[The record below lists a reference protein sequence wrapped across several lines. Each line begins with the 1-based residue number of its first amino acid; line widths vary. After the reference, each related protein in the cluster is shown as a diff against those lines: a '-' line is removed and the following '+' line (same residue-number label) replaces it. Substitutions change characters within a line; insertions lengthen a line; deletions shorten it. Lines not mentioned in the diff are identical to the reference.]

1 MNLSHPFP
9 QKVRD
14 LWFPEHT
21 WCGDCGRSYS
31 HCPIELH
38 HIYGRE
44 KHGDLSTSPLN
55 SIPLCKKCHAA
66 ISIDGDAKAKK
77 YVAYA
82 IGWLESLHYELTEK
96 DRTFYLQTQGRNP
109 PTSVPMAF

>member
-1 MNLSHPFP
+1 MKLSHPFS
-9 QKVRD
+9 QKTRD

-21 WCGDCGRSYS
+21 WCGDCGRAYS
-31 HCPIELH
+31 KCPIELH

-55 SIPLCKKCHAA
+55 SIPLCKDCHARIA
-66 ISIDGDAKAKK
+66 IDGEAKARK

-82 IGWLESLHYELTEK
+82 IGWLEYKSYELTEK
-96 DRTFYLQTQGRNP
+96 DRTFYRKTQGGDP
-109 PTSVPMAF
+109 SVSIPMAI